1 MGRAKGMAGDNQM
14 KPTYRD
20 RMPSLIG
27 LALLFVLLITE
38 GASLFV
44 LAIVAAGAGMVLSAC
59 LLADH
64 QSNSG
69 R

>member
-1 MGRAKGMAGDNQM
+1 M

-44 LAIVAAGAGMVLSAC
+44 LAIVATGAGMVISAC
-59 LLADH
+59 LLADY

-69 R
+69 RQQ

>member
-1 MGRAKGMAGDNQM
+1 M